1 MEERVLGLAE
11 NFPALLQ
18 LHGHLFLQ
26 LAHLLQ
32 VALVH
37 ALPQL
42 QRRHLALGVSLGPQ
56 PLLLQV
62 DCLGQLGLFLLE
74 LGLQRLLPLLMEG
87 SLEVLRDAHLVVALA
102 VLGPSV
108 LLLLLLQDQVANEG
122 DVFPAVLPLLPF
134 PGDFSILIFLFPGE
148 QLRDLLSLM
157 PTCCFSWW

>member
-1 MEERVLGLAE
+1 
-11 NFPALLQ
+11 
-18 LHGHLFLQ
+18 
-26 LAHLLQ
+26 
-32 VALVH
+32 
-37 ALPQL
+37 
-42 QRRHLALGVSLGPQ
+42 
-56 PLLLQV
+56 
-62 DCLGQLGLFLLE
+62 
-74 LGLQRLLPLLMEG
+74 MEG